1 MIDLMLGTQH
11 YENLRSFDFR
21 FLVWLVWTKRFSTLH
36 QPPML
41 VLTELQNGR
50 LQWRRMGLLSF
61 LTRDHF

>member
-11 YENLRSFDFR
+11 YENLRSFDINI
-21 FLVWLVWTKRFSTLH
+21 LVWMVWTKRFSTLH

-50 LQWRRMGLLSF
+50 LQWRRM
-61 LTRDHF
+61 